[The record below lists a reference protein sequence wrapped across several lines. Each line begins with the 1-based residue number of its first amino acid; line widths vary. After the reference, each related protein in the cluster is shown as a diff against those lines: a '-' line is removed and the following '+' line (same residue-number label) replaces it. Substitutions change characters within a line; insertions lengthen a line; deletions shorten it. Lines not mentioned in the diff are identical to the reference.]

1 MKTTTFDRKALEAAL
16 LELIR
21 RASSDLP
28 ADVESALQAAHQRE
42 ARGST
47 ARNALATL
55 LENTAIARAA
65 SQPICQDTGTNIY
78 WIDGPTALPEYAL
91 RAAIERATRT
101 ATKKGYLRPNVVH
114 PVTGANTGDNVGIEN
129 PQLHYRQHR
138 GSALVV
144 RLLLKGGGC
153 ENVSI
158 QYSLPENRLLAGRD
172 LRGVERCIIDSAF
185 QAQGKGCAP
194 GIFGVGIGGDRVSS
208 YVVAKEALLRPLDDV
223 HPDPAIAALE
233 RKALAELNT
242 LEIGPMGFGGRTTA
256 LGVKLGIAH
265 RVPASYFVSVA
276 YMCWACRRRTL
287 TFKPNGRFVVE

>member
-1 MKTTTFDRKALEAAL
+1 MSNATFDLKALEAAL

-28 ADVESALQAAHQRE
+28 ADVEAALTAAHKRE
-42 ARGST
+42 APGS
-47 ARNALATL
+47 AAKNALATL
-55 LENTAIARAA
+55 LENTAIARAS
-65 SQPICQDTGTNIY
+65 SQPICQDKGTNIY
-78 WIDGPTALPEYAL
+78 WIEGPVALPEYAL
-91 RAAIERATRT
+91 RAALEKATRT
-101 ATKKGYLRPNVVH
+101 ATKKGWLRPNVVH

-138 GSALVV
+138 KSDLVV
-144 RLLLKGGGC
+144 KVLLKGGGC

-158 QYSLPENRLLAGRD
+158 QYSLPDNRLLAGRD
-172 LRGVERCIIDSAF
+172 LRGVERCIIDSAH

-194 GIFGVGIGGDRVSS
+194 GIFGIGVGGDRVSS

-223 HPDPAIAALE
+223 NPDPQLAALE
-233 RKALAELNT
+233 KKALAELNT
-242 LEIGPMGFGGRTTA
+242 LEIGPMGFGGRCTA
-256 LGVKLGIAH
+256 LGVKIGIAH